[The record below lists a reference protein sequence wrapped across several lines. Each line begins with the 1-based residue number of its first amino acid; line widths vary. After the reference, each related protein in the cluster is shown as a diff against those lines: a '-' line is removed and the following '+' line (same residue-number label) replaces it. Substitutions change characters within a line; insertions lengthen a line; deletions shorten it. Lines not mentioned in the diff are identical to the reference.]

1 MAVVK
6 VTRNRQ
12 ITIPSKIAKRLGIK
26 EGDYVRVVL
35 RGNEIVIRK
44 IKKLD
49 ELAGS
54 WENVDVKELSKVIRE
69 RWKHWS
75 SV

>member
-26 EGDYVRVVL
+26 EGDYVKVVL

>member
-12 ITIPSKIAKRLGIK
+12 ITIPSKIAKKLGIK
-26 EGDYVRVVL
+26 EGDYVKITL
-35 RGNEIVIRK
+35 KGDEIIIQKV
-44 IKKLD
+44 KKLD

-54 WENVDVKELSKVIRE
+54 WESVDVKELLEVIRE
-69 RWKHWS
+69 RWKRWN